1 MMTAMKI
8 RHEVTYDAG
17 VDEVYAMLADP
28 DFRKKSCDAMGVVS
42 ADVKIDAAG
51 EGMKVIVDQVQR
63 TEGVPSFAK
72 KFAGET
78 TRAVQTE
85 EWDDHTGATLV
96 VTTPGKPS
104 TITGRITLTAD
115 GGSTVQAFEGDAK
128 VKVPLIGGK
137 LEGLAAD
144 LFRDGRDKEHAVGVA
159 WLAGDRR

>member
-28 DFRKKSCDAMGVVS
+28 EFRKKSCDAMGVVS

-51 EGMKVIVDQVQR
+51 DKLRVIIDQVQR
-63 TEGVPSFAK
+63 TEGIPSFAK

-85 EWDDHTGATLV
+85 EWDDHAGATLV
-96 VTTPGKPS
+96 VTTPGKPT
-104 TITGRITLTAD
+104 TITGRISLVAS
-115 GGSTVQAFEGDAK
+115 GGSTVQAFEGEAK

-137 LEGLAAD
+137 LEALAAD
-144 LFRDGRDKEHAVGVA
+144 LFRDGREKERAVGVA
-159 WLAGDRR
+159 WLAGDR

>member
-28 DFRKKSCDAMGVVS
+28 DFRQKSLDAMGVVS
-42 ADVKIDAAG
+42 ADVKIDPAG
-51 EGMKVIVDQVQR
+51 DGMTVIVDQVQR
-63 TEGVPSFAK
+63 TEGIPSFAK

-85 EWDDHTGATLV
+85 EWPDHTGATLV

-115 GGSTVQAFEGDAK
+115 GAATVQAFNGEAK
-128 VKVPLIGGK
+128 VKVPLLGGK
-137 LEGLAAD
+137 LEGLAAE

-159 WLAGDRR
+159 WLAGER